1 MHADSMG
8 RLFTNEKNLCPRPSS
23 VKHLALSVVQNSSR
37 FPLFFIFLTVL
48 IFDLPGVR
56 LAMYIFMVTATYSRG
71 RERGIDLKPVTKVCR
86 LKICVLI
93 ERWMIE

>member
-1 MHADSMG
+1 MLLSDAAENTEQGRLMHADSMG

-37 FPLFFIFLTVL
+37 FPLFFILFTVL

-56 LAMYIFMVTATYSRG
+56 LAMYFFMVTATYKFP
-71 RERGIDLKPVTKVCR
+71 REGN
-86 LKICVLI
+86 
-93 ERWMIE
+93 E